1 MLILRGLDWVLLRG
15 LDVATGFAPRPQR
28 LQVQIAHFPG
38 AICTVFQVQFAPYL
52 HQNGANASA
61 NCTRYLHQF
70 GANCTF
76 DLHHFGANCTS
87 HLHHFWCKLHIGF
100 APLKQVICTKKR
112 IFLQK
117 YTFGWCKS
125 VFVWCKSN
133 VQFAPKMVQITCA
146 ICTEM
151 VQIKCAICT
160 KLVQIHGA
168 ICTCICTIL
177 VQILVQIRCKWHW
190 DLHHFGANMS
200 ANGTWICTILVQI
213 LVQTRLQFAP

>member
-38 AICTVFQVQFAPYL
+38 AICTVFQVQFAPFSRCNL
-52 HQNGANASA
+52 HHICTIFGANPCA
-61 NCTRYLHQF
+61 NCTRY
-70 GANCTF
+70 
-76 DLHHFGANCTS
+76 LHHFGANCTS

-100 APLKQVICTKKR
+100 APLKQVICTKKS

-160 KLVQIHGA
+160 
-168 ICTCICTIL
+168 CICTIL

-200 ANGTWICTILVQI
+200 ANGIWICTILVQI
-213 LVQTRLQFAP
+213 LVQTRCIEFALLGCKSVPQTQF